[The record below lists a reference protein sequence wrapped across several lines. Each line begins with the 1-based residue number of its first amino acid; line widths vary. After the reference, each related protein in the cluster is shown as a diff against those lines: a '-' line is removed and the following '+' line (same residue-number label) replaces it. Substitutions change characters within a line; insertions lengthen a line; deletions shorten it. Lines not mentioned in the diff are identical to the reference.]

1 MDLEEIRYWI
11 GFGLIYGIG
20 AAKFTLLEDY
30 FGELGRAWHAS
41 SAQLRASGLDAKS
54 VEAISIARPFI
65 SLGTEIEKLR
75 RYRVC
80 VLTRKDADYPIRLRE
95 IDYPPPLLYVRGSL
109 LPQDENSIAIVGTRH
124 MTTYGQQA
132 TEDIATNMAHNGIT
146 VVSGLARG
154 IDSVAHRAALD
165 AGGRTIAV
173 AACGV
178 DMVYPSE
185 HVELGRRIIDQG
197 ALVSEFP
204 LGTKP
209 KAEHFPQRNRVMSG
223 ISLGVLVVEAGVKSG
238 SLITA
243 HFASE
248 QNREVFAI
256 PGNIYSR
263 SSQGTNALIQ
273 EGAKLVRNCA
283 DIMEELN
290 LNAVAEQLEMRELAI
305 ATDTETF
312 LLSHLSKDGS
322 SIDDVCQRSGL
333 PVSTVSG
340 LLTMLELKGLA
351 RRMGNA
357 NYAPA

>member
-1 MDLEEIRYWI
+1 MDSEEVKYWI

-20 AAKFTLLEDY
+20 AAKFALLEDY

-41 SAQLRASGLDAKS
+41 PAQLRASGLDAKS
-54 VEAISIARPFI
+54 VEAIHTARSSI
-65 SLGTEIEKLR
+65 SLETEIDKLR
-75 RYRVC
+75 RYRVR
-80 VLTRKDADYPIRLRE
+80 VLTHKDTAYPARLRE
-95 IDYPPPLLYVRGSL
+95 IDYPPPLLYVRGTL
-109 LPQDENSIAIVGTRH
+109 LSQDENSVAIVGTRH

-132 TEDIATNMAHNGIT
+132 AEYIATDMAHNGIT

-185 HVELGRRIIDQG
+185 HVELGRRIVAQG

-223 ISLGVLVVEAGVKSG
+223 ISLGVLVVEAGTKSG

-256 PGNIYSR
+256 PGNIYSH

-273 EGAKLVRNCA
+273 EGAKLVRNCT

-290 LNAVAEQLEMRELAI
+290 LNVVAEQLEMRELVT
-305 ATDTETF
+305 ATDTET
-312 LLSHLSKDGS
+312 LVLSHLSKDGS

-351 RRMGNA
+351 RQVGNA